1 MVISLAAI
9 LIVLYFLL
17 GVDDFL
23 VDLFAFIFKA
33 KPKSISRVD
42 FENIK
47 NLPEKKLSLMVA
59 SWKEADVI
67 ARMVSGNLN
76 QIHYTNYKIYL
87 GVYPNDILTVEQAFQ
102 MKLKYPSKIEVIVNS
117 KDGPTS
123 KGQMLNYMFG
133 EIIRSESISGQYSDA
148 FVIHDSEDIIHPYGF
163 KIMNW
168 KLLENDFVQIPVFS
182 LPLEGKYLVGGTYAD
197 EFAEH
202 HTKDMILRD
211 KLGSYVPSAGVGTAI
226 SRELVLKYFKEN
238 SGEVLF
244 SDCVTEDYVLGSFAK
259 RYGFKSTFACYTYKN
274 SQDENEFIATREF
287 FPKKFDRSV
296 RQRSR
301 WIVGIAFQSARYLK
315 WQGSFIDKLFF
326 WRDRKSPYAY
336 FVNLVGLLWAIP
348 IGIDSVFFD
357 ENLTLTPLLQALL
370 YINLFFMIN
379 RLFQRAKAATR
390 LYGLRFAVLSPLRLI
405 VANIINT
412 LASYKAYTQFKASE
426 KTGEAVQWIKTDH
439 ELPVGFGELI
449 PADNISYIEPSTSL
463 TMETKQD
470 YI

>member
-1 MVISLAAI
+1 
-9 LIVLYFLL
+9 
-17 GVDDFL
+17 
-23 VDLFAFIFKA
+23 
-33 KPKSISRVD
+33 
-42 FENIK
+42 
-47 NLPEKKLSLMVA
+47 
-59 SWKEADVI
+59 
-67 ARMVSGNLN
+67 
-76 QIHYTNYKIYL
+76 
-87 GVYPNDILTVEQAFQ
+87 
-102 MKLKYPSKIEVIVNS
+102 
-117 KDGPTS
+117 
-123 KGQMLNYMFG
+123 
-133 EIIRSESISGQYSDA
+133 
-148 FVIHDSEDIIHPYGF
+148 
-163 KIMNW
+163 
-168 KLLENDFVQIPVFS
+168 
-182 LPLEGKYLVGGTYAD
+182 
-197 EFAEH
+197 
-202 HTKDMILRD
+202 
-211 KLGSYVPSAGVGTAI
+211 
-226 SRELVLKYFKEN
+226 
-238 SGEVLF
+238 
-244 SDCVTEDYVLGSFAK
+244 
-259 RYGFKSTFACYTYKN
+259 
-274 SQDENEFIATREF
+274 
-287 FPKKFDRSV
+287 
-296 RQRSR
+296 
-301 WIVGIAFQSARYLK
+301 LK
-315 WQGSFIDKLFF
+315 WQGRFIDKLFF